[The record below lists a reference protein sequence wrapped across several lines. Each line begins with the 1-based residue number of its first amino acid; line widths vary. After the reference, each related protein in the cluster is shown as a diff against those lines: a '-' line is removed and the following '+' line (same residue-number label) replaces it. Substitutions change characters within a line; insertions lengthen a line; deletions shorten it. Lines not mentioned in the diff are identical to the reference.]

1 MKLTETLISTN
12 FSRKRIRFEISESY
26 YYTYLNFL
34 VEYFGKKLNPKSV
47 VVTGSSSLL
56 NINSRTK
63 NDLLKYPIFFSDVEK
78 IIIES
83 IDLAPN
89 PYYEKFREEF
99 LASSYNRNNNISIVF
114 GTTPELPIDIVINDL
129 VL

>member
-1 MKLTETLISTN
+1 M
-12 FSRKRIRFEISESY
+12 
-26 YYTYLNFL
+26 
-34 VEYFGKKLNPKSV
+34 